1 MAESDFSLVK
11 LISFLGSLVLIIVA
25 FVAIGSG
32 IMMWTEGNA
41 FRGIACI
48 LGGLVCVAGAVAV
61 YLNYQRISDES
72 RYGKK

>member
-25 FVAIGSG
+25 FVAMGSG

-48 LGGLVCVAGAVAV
+48 LGGMVCVAGAVAV

>member
-1 MAESDFSLVK
+1 
-11 LISFLGSLVLIIVA
+11 
-25 FVAIGSG
+25 
-32 IMMWTEGNA
+32 MMWTEGNA

-48 LGGLVCVAGAVAV
+48 LGGLVCGAGAVAV

>member
-11 LISFLGSLVLIIVA
+11 LIYFLGSLALIIVA

-48 LGGLVCVAGAVAV
+48 LGGMVCVAGAVAV

>member
-48 LGGLVCVAGAVAV
+48 LGGMVCVAGAVAV
-61 YLNYQRISDES
+61 YLNYQRISDKS

>member
-48 LGGLVCVAGAVAV
+48 LGCMVCVAGAVAV

>member
-11 LISFLGSLVLIIVA
+11 LISFLGALALIIVA

-41 FRGIACI
+41 FRGISCI
-48 LGGLVCVAGAVAV
+48 LGGMVCVAGAVAV

>member
-32 IMMWTEGNA
+32 IMMWTEGNT
-41 FRGIACI
+41 FCGIACI
-48 LGGLVCVAGAVAV
+48 LGGMVCVAGAVAV

>member
-1 MAESDFSLVK
+1 MAEAEFSWFKLASFFGALVFVI
-11 LISFLGSLVLIIVA
+11 LAIVTIANGIITA
-25 FVAIGSG
+25 
-32 IMMWTEGNA
+32 TEGDA

-48 LGGLVCVAGAVAV
+48 LGGMVCVAGAVAV

>member
-48 LGGLVCVAGAVAV
+48 LGGMVCVAGAVAV

>member
-11 LISFLGSLVLIIVA
+11 LISFLGSLVLILVA

-48 LGGLVCVAGAVAV
+48 LGGMVCVAGAVAV

>member
-32 IMMWTEGNA
+32 ILMWTEGNA

-48 LGGLVCVAGAVAV
+48 LGGMVCVAGAVAV

>member
-11 LISFLGSLVLIIVA
+11 LISFIGALVLIIVA

-48 LGGLVCVAGAVAV
+48 LGGMVCVAGAVAV

>member
-11 LISFLGSLVLIIVA
+11 LISFLGALSLIIVA

-48 LGGLVCVAGAVAV
+48 LGGMVCVAGAVAV

>member
-11 LISFLGSLVLIIVA
+11 LISFLGSLVLILVA

-41 FRGIACI
+41 FRGMACI
-48 LGGLVCVAGAVAV
+48 LGGMVCVAGAVAV